1 MDARVGVGLL
11 SAGPT
16 GRLVRERRVSH
27 DAFSRAGV
35 RRVAFAQLGLRDS
48 LPSRNSA
55 RACAPERLPSDADVC
70 RGNFAGGHTTT
81 GAVPPRSGELQTTAV
96 LGH

>member
-16 GRLVRERRVSH
+16 GRLVRERRVSY

-55 RACAPERLPSDADVC
+55 RARAPERLPSDADIC
-70 RGNFAGGHTTT
+70 RGNFAGGRPAT
-81 GAVPPRSGELQTTAV
+81 GAVPPRTREFPATAV